1 MGRAALGAAFLRMAA
16 HPEWTGWVLGELRFA
31 PRTMDR
37 WRACHLQP
45 WAHCDWPAWIEPG
58 APADCTVEAELLAV
72 EAFGRAR
79 ASRPAADHVSL
90 VMEPNRVRIRALLG
104 PSMFHLWGGQL
115 AALFRSAEQ
124 VGAQGEVVFVERPSH
139 HGHRLQL
146 DGKGP
151 GRFEALDD
159 ARLERWRDALEE
171 MAAALPPEATSD
183 FHTQRAPNAD
193 LHRELGGASMAR
205 EPCGLPN
212 HYGAGPDVEVG
223 HLTHDFAVLD
233 ASGWAAV
240 TVQGRGMREL
250 LKRAGA
256 PGLGKAWRG
265 RVGWGELRDGAGR
278 LLDRVLGW
286 KRRDGT
292 LVLRGSPGRQL
303 HLSAFLARRV
313 AATPHVADA
322 GGEWSAVAFAG
333 PGAAAHLVEAGG
345 GKAVAK
351 LRAGRAREPAPEG
364 LQAGGALLHA
374 PLGPHDLWLL
384 VTDPP
389 GAVALLRRHRERLG
403 GAAVWRRLHEAAG
416 EVPSVQPPRRARG

>member
-1 MGRAALGAAFLRMAA
+1 MGCPALGAAFLRMAA

-45 WAHCDWPAWIEPG
+45 WAHSDWPGWIEPG
-58 APADCTVEAELLAV
+58 APADCTVDAELLAV

-79 ASRPAADHVSL
+79 ASRPAADHVSV

-115 AALFRSAEQ
+115 AALVRSAEQ

-151 GRFEALDD
+151 GRFEPLDA

-171 MAAALPPEATSD
+171 MAAGLPPEATSD
-183 FHTQRAPNAD
+183 FHTKPAPHAD
-193 LHRELGGASMAR
+193 LHRELGGVYVER
-205 EPCGLPN
+205 QPWGLPD
-212 HYGAGPDVEVG
+212 HYGAGPDVEVAR
-223 HLTHDFAVLD
+223 LTHDFAVVD
-233 ASGWAAV
+233 ASEWAAV
-240 TVQGRGMREL
+240 TVQGRGMRDL
-250 LKRAGA
+250 LKRSGA
-256 PGLGKAWRG
+256 PGIGKAWRS
-265 RVGWGELRDGAGR
+265 RASWGELRDGAGR

-292 LVLRGSPGRQL
+292 LMLWGSPGRQL
-303 HLSAFLARRV
+303 HLSAFLARRL
-313 AATPHVADA
+313 ATTPHVADA
-322 GGEWSAVAFAG
+322 EGEGSAVAFVG

-345 GKAVAK
+345 GKAAAK
-351 LRAGRAREPAPEG
+351 LRAGRAREPAPES

-374 PLGPHDLWLL
+374 PLGPHDMWLL
-384 VTDPP
+384 VTDPA

-403 GAAVWRRLHEAAG
+403 GAAVWRCLHEAAG
-416 EVPSVQPPRRARG
+416 EVPSVHPPRRAHG